1 MSGRPGI
8 RPVAD
13 RPTPNSARRMRQR
26 TSRCGITRS
35 TAHRALRCALLVT
48 AASVVAMP
56 HSVDADTPEVRHVAD
71 PAARSVGLIGD
82 STLAGVRW
90 FEAYGPLER
99 FNFVFDAESCRRT
112 IEQSCWSRE
121 SYRASNA
128 MDALREHAGDWGDV
142 LVMMTG
148 YNDPSNGFR
157 DAVEAITAEAER
169 QGIDAVVWLSLR
181 TKGVDYEEPL
191 HQANGSTYRDANRT
205 LYEVA
210 AASGGSLHVADWA
223 SHSAERPE
231 WFESDGVHLSPAG
244 AAAASEFIAAQLDAL
259 FAGRPV
265 TPQPAPWEEVRPGD
279 AGRAVD
285 AVQRALLERGF
296 ESVGAADG
304 VFGDQTGWAV
314 VELQR
319 SLGLEETGVVD
330 EETAIALGLTQRR
343 APAPA
348 SVTTAAPSPVPVAA
362 PAVAAP
368 AVGGAVAASAPPSGG
383 SAATTFALV
392 AATAAGGAWWWHR
405 GRRHPA
411 MAAAPKRRRRH
422 ASPRSRSAGTA
433 RSQAAPA
440 GSRSGS
446 ARARP
451 GTARA
456 RPSAARPA
464 QARRSAPVRRGSP
477 RRRSR

>member
-1 MSGRPGI
+1 MNARKRRRGI
-8 RPVAD
+8 A
-13 RPTPNSARRMRQR
+13 
-26 TSRCGITRS
+26 RS
-35 TAHRALRCALLVT
+35 TTDRMLRCAL
-48 AASVVAMP
+48 VVAAATLVAAP
-56 HSVDADTPEVRHVAD
+56 SGSTHADTPEVRHVAD

-90 FEAYGPLER
+90 FEAYGPLQR

-128 MDALREHAGDWGDV
+128 MDALQEHAGDWGDV

-148 YNDPSNGFR
+148 YNDPSSGFR

-169 QGIDAVVWLSLR
+169 QGIGAVVWLSLR

-223 SHSAERPE
+223 SHSADHPE
-231 WFESDGVHLSPAG
+231 WFERDGVHLSPAG

-279 AGRAVD
+279 EGGAVD

-296 ESVGAADG
+296 ESVGVADG
-304 VFGDQTGWAV
+304 VYGDQTGWAV

-343 APAPA
+343 APTPA
-348 SVTTAAPSPVPVAA
+348 SVTTAAPAPVPLAA
-362 PAVAAP
+362 PPVAAAP
-368 AVGGAVAASAPPSGG
+368 AVGGAVPTATQPSGG
-383 SAATTFALV
+383 SGSVTYALV
-392 AATAAGGAWWWHR
+392 AVTAVGGAWWWYR
-405 GRRHPA
+405 DRRRVA
-411 MAAAPKRRRRH
+411 LATAPDRRRRH
-422 ASPRSRSAGTA
+422 AGSRPRPSASGTA
-433 RSQAAPA
+433 RSRSFVRSRPATTRSRPAPV
-440 GSRSGS
+440 
-446 ARARP
+446 
-451 GTARA
+451 
-456 RPSAARPA
+456 RPA
-464 QARRSAPVRRGSP
+464 QGRRSAPVRRDSP

>member
-1 MSGRPGI
+1 MRPRAPAATI
-8 RPVAD
+8 VAA
-13 RPTPNSARRMRQR
+13 PFGSA
-26 TSRCGITRS
+26 
-35 TAHRALRCALLVT
+35 L
-48 AASVVAMP
+48 
-56 HSVDADTPEVRHVAD
+56 ADTPEVRHNAD

-128 MDALREHAGDWGDV
+128 MDALQEHAGDWGDV

-223 SHSAERPE
+223 SHSADHPE
-231 WFESDGVHLSPAG
+231 WFERDGVHLSPTG

-265 TPQPAPWEEVRPGD
+265 TPQPAPWEELRPGD
-279 AGRAVD
+279 EGRAVD
-285 AVQRALLERGF
+285 AVQRALLERGY
-296 ESVGAADG
+296 ESVGVADG
-304 VFGDQTGWAV
+304 VYGDQTGWAV
-314 VELQR
+314 AELQR
-319 SLGLEETGVVD
+319 SLGLDETGVVD
-330 EETAIALGLTQRR
+330 EETAIALGLAQRR

-348 SVTTAAPSPVPVAA
+348 SVITAAPAPAPLAAPSVAAA
-362 PAVAAP
+362 PAL
-368 AVGGAVAASAPPSGG
+368 GGAVASTTQPSGG
-383 SAATTFALV
+383 SGSVTNALV
-392 AATAAGGAWWWHR
+392 ALSAAGGAWWWFR
-405 GRRHPA
+405 GRRRVA

-422 ASPRSRSAGTA
+422 ASSRSRPSGTPRSRPAPT
-433 RSQAAPA
+433 RTQAA
-440 GSRSGS
+440 STRT
-446 ARARP
+446 RP
-451 GTARA
+451 T
-456 RPSAARPA
+456 AARPA
-464 QARRSAPVRRGSP
+464 QARRSAPVRRDSP